1 MERRII
7 NPWSWQDRFGFVHA
21 NEVTGAERTIFC
33 AGQTSNEDGRLAH
46 PGDMRAQFDKAMD
59 NLETVLGEAGAGLS
73 DVVRLTYY
81 TTDVDRFVG
90 IYDTVADPPGESPL
104 PARHHAAGGGTPDF
118 SRDPGRDR
126 SHGGGVVAFGRDR
139 A

>member
-7 NPWSWQDRFGFVHA
+7 NPWRWQDRFGFVHA

-46 PGDMRAQFDKAMD
+46 PGDMRAQFGKAMD

-90 IYDTVADPPGESPL
+90 IYDTVADRLAEARCRPATTLLGVARLISPEIL
-104 PARHHAAGGGTPDF
+104 EEIEATA
-118 SRDPGRDR
+118 
-126 SHGGGVVAFGRDR
+126 VV
-139 A
+139 

>member
-1 MERRII
+1 M
-7 NPWSWQDRFGFVHA
+7 HA
-21 NEVTGAERTIFC
+21 NEVTGARRTIFC

-90 IYDTVADPPGESPL
+90 IYDTVADRLAEARCRPATTLLGVARLISPEIL
-104 PARHHAAGGGTPDF
+104 VEIEATA
-118 SRDPGRDR
+118 
-126 SHGGGVVAFGRDR
+126 VV
-139 A
+139 